1 MDFKD
6 IIPEKFWVFDNITDI
21 DPNGEFLTTRVS
33 VLEKL
38 GKYFIIYMRTKII
51 SSCT

>member
-1 MDFKD
+1 M
-6 IIPEKFWVFDNITDI
+6 PEKIWIFDNTTDDI

-38 GKYFIIYMRTKII
+38 GKKYFRDKHAFFK
-51 SSCT
+51 CL